1 MLINRKSL
9 LAKIIVFLI
18 IAIIGYFFYTRT
30 LSNYRVTSS
39 VTTGIVAGRYPYHD
53 YEMKV
58 NYFEM
63 DINTQK
69 QTVYLSFGI
78 AYYSKGNYSV
88 LLTLPY
94 RIASYE
100 NLRSGTWYVRNA
112 VSGSVVMATFEAEN
126 VSEIGWSFQTLRIA
140 LHTQDSIGDKIFET
154 NSISLPFGGSITLD
168 IQEKLDE
175 LREIV
180 PISLF
185 GDGFNGT
192 LRLSVPYSA
201 VITGTTKQIER
212 RDPAQDFQV
221 FEFRINEFKPFQL
234 QYIDSAQRR
243 DFETNLLLSGTIFGV
258 AVSGFAGIAIELIT
272 AKYQNSDEKKSNNGI
287 KMVNQSEGKKGDKTV
302 QLYSEKILNLMHAC
316 KMEKSLFRRVDFL
329 LAGFA
334 LAFMLSSLVLFHY
347 QEFILLAII
356 FSILGLLLSGM
367 TVGTFSA
374 RISEFVSKSLHM
386 EEKFRNVTIEELRRE
401 DDISLAS
408 ISVLQTALFVI
419 INFIHEIIN
428 IEIVNALVILSGL
441 VFFLVRAIAKLR
453 DSNKLRF
460 VSIITLFTL
469 GFVDLI
475 IVMWILR
482 FDFQIYYLVSTVLI
496 FALSLIFASLKYRY
510 IKAQDK
516 RAPIYLI

>member
-1 MLINRKSL
+1 MVINRKAL

-53 YEMKV
+53 DEMKV
-58 NYFEM
+58 NFFE
-63 DINTQK
+63 IEVNTQK
-69 QTVYLSFGI
+69 QTVRLSFGI
-78 AYYSKGNYSV
+78 AYHSKGNYSV

-126 VSEIGWSFQTLRIA
+126 VSDIGWSFQTLRTV

-185 GDGFNGT
+185 SDGFSGT
-192 LRLSVPYSA
+192 LRLSLPYSA
-201 VITGTTKQIER
+201 VITGTTQQIER

-258 AVSGFAGIAIELIT
+258 AVSGFAGIVIELIT
-272 AKYQNSDEKKSNNGI
+272 TEYKNSDKKKSSNGT
-287 KMVNQSEGKKGDKTV
+287 KMVNQSEGKKVEKTLTISYRAV
-302 QLYSEKILNLMHAC
+302 AFLQKPVPFFVVALLINIMCIVTIVFGFRDIISVASSSALQVLASIVEASATILAIFFALVTFLFQQPSELRRTFSTGGFLSACVTFSASIIWGVNNMIIIEPDARVDGTVIFVPAYLLMA
-316 KMEKSLFRRVDFL
+316 SVFLLIIFFYFLFRR
-329 LAGFA
+329 
-334 LAFMLSSLVLFHY
+334 
-347 QEFILLAII
+347 
-356 FSILGLLLSGM
+356 SGE
-367 TVGTFSA
+367 
-374 RISEFVSKSLHM
+374 R
-386 EEKFRNVTIEELRRE
+386 
-401 DDISLAS
+401 
-408 ISVLQTALFVI
+408 
-419 INFIHEIIN
+419 
-428 IEIVNALVILSGL
+428 
-441 VFFLVRAIAKLR
+441 
-453 DSNKLRF
+453 
-460 VSIITLFTL
+460 
-469 GFVDLI
+469 
-475 IVMWILR
+475 
-482 FDFQIYYLVSTVLI
+482 
-496 FALSLIFASLKYRY
+496 
-510 IKAQDK
+510 
-516 RAPIYLI
+516 